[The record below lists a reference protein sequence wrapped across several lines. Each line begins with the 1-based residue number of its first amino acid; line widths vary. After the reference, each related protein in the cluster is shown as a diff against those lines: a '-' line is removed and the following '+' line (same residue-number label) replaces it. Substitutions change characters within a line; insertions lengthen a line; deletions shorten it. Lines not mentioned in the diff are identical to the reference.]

1 MSSLLKR
8 FFTCVLIS
16 IFRLVIFKI
25 YHLRIFITAT
35 ISIIIP
41 GQDKDM
47 QGILSVPEFSS
58 SRPPTTLCF
67 VAAWGTLRSKMD
79 EEPAARIWRPLSS
92 MRGRQSSGLSLS
104 GSAWCF
110 HDQYCLS
117 PAQVLV
123 LPLLLLLRRR
133 RRRSRRT
140 TLSTSTR
147 LLLLLP
153 VQLQLRK
160 IFLEVS

>member
-8 FFTCVLIS
+8 VFTCVLIS

-92 MRGRQSSGLSLS
+92 MRCRQSGLSLS

-110 HDQYCLS
+110 HNQYCLS

-123 LPLLLLLRRR
+123 LPLPLLLR

-153 VQLQLRK
+153 VRLQLRK
-160 IFLEVS
+160 FFLEVS